1 MADYHWPLLD
11 EETPLDTLFRKGRLA
26 LAAVLVLALAPV
38 ALAAAGS
45 PRLQAF
51 FQQDL
56 TDAAY
61 QQKVY
66 SRVAGKW
73 RQPGAKARP
82 ALGKKVVVRA
92 VIGRDGKLVST
103 DIAIESGSKAWDDA
117 ALAAV
122 KKAAPF
128 PPLPA
133 SFPLATLDAHFHV
146 AWVASP

>member
-1 MADYHWPLLD
+1 ML
-11 EETPLDTLFRKGRLA
+11 RNGRLA
-26 LAAVLVLALAPV
+26 LAAVLVLALSPL

-56 TDAAY
+56 TSTAY

-73 RQPGAKARP
+73 RQPGAKGTP
-82 ALGKKVVVRA
+82 KLGQKTVVRA
-92 VIGRDGKLVST
+92 VIGRDGKLISAEVST
-103 DIAIESGSKAWDDA
+103 ESGSKSWDA
-117 ALAAV
+117 AALSAV